1 MDNITFIPK
10 NQKNL
15 EKLVSLNN
23 KNKGA
28 WLVYFLLALF
38 LIYIGVVAGSY
49 QYFIVREKN
58 KVTKSIEELDK
69 VNSSY
74 YLTENLEQ
82 DLFNI
87 SNLIENDY
95 NPVNTIKSIESVY
108 TPESSVSSLSYSK
121 VTKTINISM
130 TTSSLNNITKQ
141 VDLLRNLPV
150 VSIVNLSPV
159 NSDDLGRFSFIIEII
174 LK

>member
-1 MDNITFIPK
+1 MDSIKFIPK
-10 NQKNL
+10 NQKNI
-15 EKLVSLNN
+15 EELVEFRS
-23 KNKGA
+23 KDKGQRFIYI
-28 WLVYFLLALF
+28 LFSLF
-38 LIYIGVVAGSY
+38 LIYTVIVVGAY
-49 QYFIVREKN
+49 WYFVVQEKN
-58 KVTKSIEELDK
+58 KVVKAIDRLDSNNK
-69 VNSSY
+69 NY
-74 YLTENLEQ
+74 YITDNLEQ

-95 NPVNTIKSIESVY
+95 NSVNTIKSIESVY

-159 NSDDLGRFSFIIEII
+159 TSDNLGIFSFSIEII